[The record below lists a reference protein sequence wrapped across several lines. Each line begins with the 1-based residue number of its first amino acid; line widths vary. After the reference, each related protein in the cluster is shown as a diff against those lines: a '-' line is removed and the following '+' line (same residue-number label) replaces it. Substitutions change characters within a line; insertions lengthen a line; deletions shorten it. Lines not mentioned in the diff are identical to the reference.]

1 MVLAV
6 ELISR
11 RGIPPPRGNTRSHAR
26 AFARSRGCA
35 PWHPARN
42 VCRSSRCRLL
52 TDGHASPAA
61 DGVRAY
67 VTALRSNDAHAA
79 YDLMSAD
86 ARKHTSYD
94 EFALQ
99 WKQTDAER
107 RWQAKVLEDSL
118 KGNPDVG
125 ERALISFSDGKL
137 VQLEREGKTW
147 RLESEL
153 VSRSR
158 AKQPR
163 DAIRLFA
170 EAIAARDITAVL
182 NVLSERRRDGLTRQV
197 EGFVAGI
204 GKRIN
209 DRIDQFGTDRA
220 ELRWDESGIRY
231 RIVLRKEGDEWRVD
245 DIYIRPA
252 PREDDGEKSG
262 DSSLPEEF

>member
-1 MVLAV
+1 MLSA
-6 ELISR
+6 
-11 RGIPPPRGNTRSHAR
+11 
-26 AFARSRGCA
+26 CA
-35 PWHPARN
+35 GAGGP
-42 VCRSSRCRLL
+42 S
-52 TDGHASPAA
+52 SPAA

-67 VTALRSNDAHAA
+67 VQALHRNDPHQA
-79 YDLMSAD
+79 YALLSSDTRRRL
-86 ARKHTSYD
+86 SYD
-94 EFALQ
+94 EFALAWNQ
-99 WKQTDAER
+99 SDKER
-107 RWQAKVLEDSL
+107 AWQAKVLEDSL

-137 VQLEREGKTW
+137 VQLEREGKAW

-170 EAIAARDITAVL
+170 EAIEGRDLPAVL
-182 NVLSERRRDGLTRQV
+182 NVLTQRRRDGLTKQV

-220 ELRWDESGIRY
+220 ELRWDENGIRY
-231 RIVLRKEGDEWRVD
+231 RIVLRKEDDEWRVD

-252 PREDDGEKSG
+252 PKDDDADKPG
-262 DSSLPEEF
+262 DSALPDD

>member
-1 MVLAV
+1 MPSRWFGLVLV
-6 ELISR
+6 V
-11 RGIPPPRGNTRSHAR
+11 
-26 AFARSRGCA
+26 CA
-35 PWHPARN
+35 CGGVAGP
-42 VCRSSRCRLL
+42 S
-52 TDGHASPAA
+52 SPAA

-67 VTALRSNDAHAA
+67 VQALHASDPHDAYA
-79 YDLMSAD
+79 LLSTEV
-86 ARKHTSYD
+86 KKQISYD
-94 EFALQ
+94 EFALA
-99 WKQTDAER
+99 WKQGDKER
-107 RWQAKVLEDSL
+107 AWQAKVLEDSL

-125 ERALISFSDGKL
+125 ERAQISFSDGKI

-147 RLESEL
+147 RLESGL

-170 EAIAARDITAVL
+170 DAIAGRDIAGVL
-182 NVLSERRRDGLTRQV
+182 GVLTQRRREGLTRQI

-209 DRIDQFGTDRA
+209 SRIDQLANDRA
-220 ELRWDESGIRY
+220 ELRWDENGLRY

-252 PREDDGEKSG
+252 PKDG
-262 DSSLPEEF
+262 DSDKDEGSLPDDF